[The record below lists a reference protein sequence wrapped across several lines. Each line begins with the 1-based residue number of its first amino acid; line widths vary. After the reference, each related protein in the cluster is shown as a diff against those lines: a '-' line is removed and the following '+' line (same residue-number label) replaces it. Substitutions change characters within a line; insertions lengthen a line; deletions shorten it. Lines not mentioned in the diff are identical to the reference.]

1 MVYYGLLEGL
11 YGYYVTAVLYLAFLV
26 RISPAKRVDRVIE
39 IAKASG
45 MAIKS
50 ATKVDAAT
58 GPTARTSWLSG

>member
-11 YGYYVTAVLYLAFLV
+11 YGYYVTAVLYLAFPV

-45 MAIKS
+45 MAIKI